1 MMRKARSV
9 DGEEAVAWKRT
20 HEKVVGLRTLAADV
34 EKLKQIPELPMDVAT
49 YLVQTQ
55 CQYVITRIVKST
67 VTGES
72 TTWTF
77 PSSIKISLAL
87 RQSCLTSSSVI
98 GSQRWS

>member
-1 MMRKARSV
+1 M
-9 DGEEAVAWKRT
+9 EHT
-20 HEKVVGLRTLAADV
+20 HEEIVCLWTLTADV
-34 EKLKQIPELPMDVAT
+34 EKLEQIPKLPMDITT
-49 YLVQTQ
+49 YLARGQLRGV
-55 CQYVITRIVKST
+55 VPPATRT

>member
-1 MMRKARSV
+1 MA
-9 DGEEAVAWKRT
+9 RT
-20 HEKVVGLRTLAADV
+20 HEKIVSLRTLAANV
-34 EKLKQIPELPMDVAT
+34 EKLNQIPKLAMDVAT
-49 YLVQTQ
+49 YLPHSGFPEHDAPQE
-55 CQYVITRIVKST
+55 RGRT

>member
-1 MMRKARSV
+1 M
-9 DGEEAVAWKRT
+9 ECT
-20 HEKVVGLRTLAADV
+20 HEQIVGLRTLTADV
-34 EKLKQIPELPMDVAT
+34 EKLEQIPKLAVNITT
-49 YLVQTQ
+49 YLTRGQFWR
-55 CQYVITRIVKST
+55 VIPPATRRT

>member
-1 MMRKARSV
+1 MFSMWSR
-9 DGEEAVAWKRT
+9 DGCAERT
-20 HEKVVGLRTLAADV
+20 HEEVVCFRALTADV
-34 EKLKQIPELPMDVAT
+34 EKLEQIPKLTMNITT
-49 YLVQTQ
+49 YLTRDQ
-55 CQYVITRIVKST
+55 CQSEIHTTRERT

-77 PSSIKISLAL
+77 PSSINISLAL

>member
-1 MMRKARSV
+1 M
-9 DGEEAVAWKRT
+9 ERT
-20 HEKVVGLRTLAADV
+20 HEKIVGLWTLATDV
-34 EKLKQIPELPMDVAT
+34 EKLEQIPKLAVDITT
-49 YLVQTQ
+49 YL
-55 CQYVITRIVKST
+55 TRGRFRREMPPATRRT